1 MGRVGE
7 KVMTVAELT
16 RSIKSTLEGGFS
28 RVTVEGEV
36 SNFRRPA
43 SGHFYFTIKDETA
56 QISAVMFKGSQGALK
71 FKPSDG
77 VVVRATG
84 GVSVYAP
91 RGSYQIIVRQME
103 EGGQGS
109 LQARFEALKKRLQE
123 EGLFEKERKKAL
135 PLLPQHVG
143 VVTSDTGAAIR
154 DILNVVSRRFPNL
167 HILLAPAKVQGA
179 GAAEE
184 VAAAIDRLNAVGG
197 LDVLIVGRGGGS
209 LEDLWCFNEE
219 VVARAI
225 ARSRIP
231 VISAVGHEIDF
242 TISDF
247 VADLR
252 APTPSAAAELV
263 VGCKDTFVEQLEQ
276 YRRRLVQSAR
286 ERLVASRRR
295 LERVSGSYVFREP
308 ANVVARYRQQLDLQ
322 KMRCENSLSSAVR
335 DTQQTLDRVD
345 ERMHQQ
351 LELAVQRGRSELQR
365 VVEVLVHLM
374 KMRHGMGVQD
384 VRRYEMQ
391 LRALNPLAVLQRG
404 YSVTRGPDGR
414 IVVKVSDIEPGV
426 KVVTQV
432 SDGSFESE
440 ILQIKDS

>member
-1 MGRVGE
+1 
-7 KVMTVAELT
+7 
-16 RSIKSTLEGGFS
+16 
-28 RVTVEGEV
+28 
-36 SNFRRPA
+36 
-43 SGHFYFTIKDETA
+43 
-56 QISAVMFKGSQGALK
+56 
-71 FKPSDG
+71 
-77 VVVRATG
+77 
-84 GVSVYAP
+84 
-91 RGSYQIIVRQME
+91 
-103 EGGQGS
+103 
-109 LQARFEALKKRLQE
+109 
-123 EGLFEKERKKAL
+123 
-135 PLLPQHVG
+135 
-143 VVTSDTGAAIR
+143 
-154 DILNVVSRRFPNL
+154 
-167 HILLAPAKVQGA
+167 
-179 GAAEE
+179 
-184 VAAAIDRLNAVGG
+184 
-197 LDVLIVGRGGGS
+197 
-209 LEDLWCFNEE
+209 
-219 VVARAI
+219 
-225 ARSRIP
+225 
-231 VISAVGHEIDF
+231 
-242 TISDF
+242 
-247 VADLR
+247 
-252 APTPSAAAELV
+252 LV

-276 YRRRLVQSAR
+276 YRRRFVQSAR

-295 LERVSGSYVFREP
+295 LERVSGSYGFREP